1 MQPHHLQTAEFESYR
16 GHLWAVSYRML
27 GVASDADDAVQE
39 TWLRFHDANTDDIEN
54 LGGWLTTVTGRI
66 CLDLLRRRASRR
78 EAPLDDGVGQ
88 TPVANAAALDPER
101 EAMLG
106 DAVERA
112 MLVVLETLTPPERLA
127 FVLHDMFSMPFQE
140 IAPIVGKSTLATR
153 QLASRARR
161 RLQAAQGDSLI
172 VPVNRATNEDVV
184 RDFMEATR
192 EGDFAR
198 LLTLLDPDVVMRA
211 DAVAVAMGVS
221 AATVGAQEVAEFLSG
236 RARAA
241 RVVLLN
247 GLPGAVWFAGPE
259 PRVAFLFTLTDG
271 RVRGIELVAD
281 TERLAGVS
289 IEPLSRPAE

>member
-1 MQPHHLQTAEFESYR
+1 MIPRDVAAAEFETYR

-27 GVASDADDAVQE
+27 GVASDADDVVQE
-39 TWLRFHDANTDDIEN
+39 TWLRFHDADTDEIEN

-66 CLDLLRRRASRR
+66 CLDLLRRRTSRR

-88 TPVANAAALDPER
+88 MPMPNATAPDPER

-127 FVLHDMFSMPFQE
+127 FVLHDMFAMSFQE

-161 RLQAAQGDSLI
+161 RLQAAQGDSLV
-172 VPVNRATNEDVV
+172 VPFNRTTNEDVV
-184 RDFMEATR
+184 REFMEATR

-198 LLTLLDPDVVMRA
+198 LLTLLDPEVVLRA
-211 DAVAVAMGVS
+211 DAVAVAMG
-221 AATVGAQEVAEFLSG
+221 AKAETLGAHEVAEFLSG
-236 RARAA
+236 RAKAA
-241 RVVLLN
+241 RLALLN
-247 GLPGAVWFAGPE
+247 GVPGAVWFAGRE
-259 PRVAFLFTLTDG
+259 PRVAFLFTVTDG
-271 RVRGIELVAD
+271 QVRGIELVAD
-281 TERLAGVS
+281 TDRLAGVS
-289 IEPLSRPAE
+289 IEPLPRPAK